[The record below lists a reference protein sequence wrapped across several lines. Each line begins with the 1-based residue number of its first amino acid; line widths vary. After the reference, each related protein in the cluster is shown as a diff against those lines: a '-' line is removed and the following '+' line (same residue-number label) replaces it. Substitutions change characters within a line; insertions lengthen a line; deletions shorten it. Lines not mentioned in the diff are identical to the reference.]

1 MNSGELAVCGHS
13 IGIVDIDGRWLL
25 IFFTIQVYL
34 GMFVNNVANL
44 VVQVNKF
51 RL

>member
-13 IGIVDIDGRWLL
+13 IAIVDSDGRWLL
-25 IFFTIQVYL
+25 IIFTIQVYL
-34 GMFVNNVANL
+34 GMFVNNVAIL
-44 VVQVNKF
+44 VGQLNKF